1 MVTSIT
7 HLAISAK
14 VISSF
19 TRRLAVVFVIVQK
32 MTLFPELRVKYSA
45 KL

>member
-1 MVTSIT
+1 MVISFT
-7 HLAISAK
+7 HLAISIK

-19 TRRLAVVFVIVQK
+19 TIGLADVIVIVHI